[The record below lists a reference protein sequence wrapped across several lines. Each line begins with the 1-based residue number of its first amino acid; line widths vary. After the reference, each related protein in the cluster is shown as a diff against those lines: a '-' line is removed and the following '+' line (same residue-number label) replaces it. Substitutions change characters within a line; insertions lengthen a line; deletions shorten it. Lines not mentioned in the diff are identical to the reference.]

1 MPAKEPRI
9 DGTFKRANSSLKKSR
24 CRRWR
29 VVAGGGGWWRG
40 LRNWPPKIH
49 EARTLRQQAAEECGA
64 LSHSM
69 IEARYRRLC
78 QSVGVRRLADVCETI
93 TDGDHN
99 TPTFS
104 DSGVRFIFVGNVS
117 SAYLHFG
124 NSKRVSDDYFKSLKP
139 QRLPQRGDISK
150 ANCKH
155 TWTSYRA

>member
-1 MPAKEPRI
+1 
-9 DGTFKRANSSLKKSR
+9 
-24 CRRWR
+24 
-29 VVAGGGGWWRG
+29 VAAGGGWWR
-40 LRNWPPKIH
+40 LVARIEELAAQIH